1 MLPDAV
7 HDSLSKCRRP
17 FAVLSVVN
25 AKLEDLTLASR
36 TVVTA
41 LHDVP
46 RGLRRASRGMKGAT
60 TATVQQAHPENGACR
75 LLSLRV
81 RELSD
86 SIYYDGRSGEAN
98 VQK

>member
-1 MLPDAV
+1 
-7 HDSLSKCRRP
+7 
-17 FAVLSVVN
+17 
-25 AKLEDLTLASR
+25 
-36 TVVTA
+36 
-41 LHDVP
+41 
-46 RGLRRASRGMKGAT
+46 MKGAT
-60 TATVQQAHPENGACR
+60 TATVQQAHPENGACG